1 MDALSFYP
9 IKSKK
14 KIKMVMQYY
23 MSLFV
28 QVLLHIYQI
37 YIEISIE
44 LTYETQKISS
54 TYFDTF
60 RVHFICYISILDI
73 GNVDTIQRL

>member
-1 MDALSFYP
+1 MDALGSYP

-28 QVLLHIYQI
+28 QISLHIYQM

-44 LTYETQKISS
+44 LTYKT
-54 TYFDTF
+54 
-60 RVHFICYISILDI
+60 RRICYISILDI
-73 GNVDTIQRL
+73 EIVDTIQRL